1 MRYLILASMGTIL
14 FFAAYW
20 LLMRRET
27 RFAMVRYY
35 LVGTLL
41 LSFLLPLV
49 HLSLNNPLS
58 YYNNIAQQNQFS
70 SPKQDVTMVSQ
81 QTVEVT
87 TTPNHT
93 TGTQKQVQST
103 IQQSSDKAAANSHT
117 AYVYAFWIIYGMGC
131 FVSLLL
137 LVIRLLRLRK
147 YLHGLPFKMEN
158 GCRVSLLEEGTS
170 AFSFGNHI
178 VVGTNGFS
186 DKEVEQ
192 LVGHEQVHVRQHHSL
207 DCLLCE
213 VAKAVLW
220 FNPFIWLY
228 ERELKRVHE
237 YLADNVMLNSEQ
249 GTDYAQL
256 FYHQVSGK
264 VYSQLTNSFDYGIIG
279 KRIGMMAQH
288 RSRHGWLLPLVAL
301 PLIAVILLVGCT
313 PESEL
318 RGHYEVG
325 SIQLK
330 SDNPAEPTLLCSE
343 FLGLENRI
351 FSFIG
356 DGRVVILDQ
365 SVGGENQNCT
375 YFIDDY
381 GLHIN
386 DSNGKPWLNMTMET
400 VCCNKDSIVVRLV
413 DADPIDGLKK
423 MLAGLPSYRYRIDT
437 VEVSLSTTEVDGEI
451 VEVSLGKQTD
461 TVFAKIVVPC
471 EYDNDHNWNRG
482 NRLLGSTTN
491 GSATFAHQ
499 YKTALGK
506 KVEEFGTSWE
516 FEYNKVLAD
525 ARKRYDTTGF
535 FNPKMEGDRFVL
547 EVTLLKTKK

>member
-70 SPKQDVTMVSQ
+70 SPKQDVTMVPQ
-81 QTVEVT
+81 QTVKVT

-93 TGTQKQVQST
+93 TGTQIQVQST
-103 IQQSSDKAAANSHT
+103 IQQSSDKAASNSHT

-158 GCRVSLLEEGTS
+158 GCRVSLLKEGTS

-192 LVGHEQVHVRQHHSL
+192 LVGHERVHVRQHHSL

-237 YLADNVMLNSEQ
+237 YFADKVMLNSEQ

>member
-103 IQQSSDKAAANSHT
+103 IQQRSDKAAANSHT

-192 LVGHEQVHVRQHHSL
+192 LVGHERVHVRQHHSL

-381 GLHIN
+381 GLHIS

-451 VEVSLGKQTD
+451 VEVSSGKQTD
-461 TVFAKIVVPC
+461 TVFATIVVPC
-471 EYDNDHNWNRG
+471 EYGNDHNWNRG

>member
-41 LSFLLPLV
+41 LSFLLPLA

-70 SPKQDVTMVSQ
+70 SPEQDVTMPSQ
-81 QTVEVT
+81 QTVKVT

-93 TGTQKQVQST
+93 TGTQIQVQST

-237 YLADNVMLNSEQ
+237 YFTDNVMLNSEQ

>member
-58 YYNNIAQQNQFS
+58 YYNNITQQNQPS
-70 SPKQDVTMVSQ
+70 TPEQDVTMVSQ

-93 TGTQKQVQST
+93 TGTQIQVQST
-103 IQQSSDKAAANSHT
+103 IQQSSNKAAANSHT
-117 AYVYAFWIIYGMGC
+117 AYVYAFWIIYVMGC

-192 LVGHEQVHVRQHHSL
+192 LVGHERVHVRQHHSL

-237 YLADNVMLNSEQ
+237 YFADNVMLNSEQ

-264 VYSQLTNSFDYGIIG
+264 VYSQLTNSFDYRIIG

-516 FEYNKVLAD
+516 FENNKVLAD

>member
-1 MRYLILASMGTIL
+1 MGTIL

-41 LSFLLPLV
+41 LSFLLPLA

-70 SPKQDVTMVSQ
+70 SPEQDVTMPSQ
-81 QTVEVT
+81 QTVKVT

-93 TGTQKQVQST
+93 TGTQIQVQST

-237 YLADNVMLNSEQ
+237 YFTDNVMLNSEQ

>member
-81 QTVEVT
+81 QTVKVT

-103 IQQSSDKAAANSHT
+103 IQQRSDKAAANSHT

-131 FVSLLL
+131 LVSLLL

-381 GLHIN
+381 GLHIS

-547 EVTLLKTKK
+547 EVTLLKTEK

>member
-1 MRYLILASMGTIL
+1 MGTIL

-70 SPKQDVTMVSQ
+70 SPKQDVTMPSQ

-103 IQQSSDKAAANSHT
+103 IQQRSDKAAANSHT

-192 LVGHEQVHVRQHHSL
+192 LVGHERVHVRQHHSSY
-207 DCLLCE
+207 CILCE

-365 SVGGENQNCT
+365 SVSGENQNCT

-437 VEVSLSTTEVDGEI
+437 VEVSLYTTEVDGEI

>member
-1 MRYLILASMGTIL
+1 MRYLILASMGIIL

-70 SPKQDVTMVSQ
+70 SPEQDVTMPSQ
-81 QTVEVT
+81 QTVKVT

-93 TGTQKQVQST
+93 TGTQIQVQST
-103 IQQSSDKAAANSHT
+103 IQQSSNKAAANSHT

-192 LVGHEQVHVRQHHSL
+192 LVGHERVHVRQHHSL

-237 YLADNVMLNSEQ
+237 YFADNVMLNSEQ
-249 GTDYAQL
+249 GSDYAQL

-288 RSRHGWLLPLVAL
+288 RSRHGWLLPLVVL

-516 FEYNKVLAD
+516 FENNKVLAD

>member
-192 LVGHEQVHVRQHHSL
+192 LVGHERVHVRQHHSL

-381 GLHIN
+381 GLHIS

-491 GSATFAHQ
+491 GIATFVHQ

-506 KVEEFGTSWE
+506 NVEEFGTSWE

-525 ARKRYDTTGF
+525 ARKRYDTTDF

>member
-1 MRYLILASMGTIL
+1 
-14 FFAAYW
+14 
-20 LLMRRET
+20 
-27 RFAMVRYY
+27 
-35 LVGTLL
+35 
-41 LSFLLPLV
+41 
-49 HLSLNNPLS
+49 
-58 YYNNIAQQNQFS
+58 
-70 SPKQDVTMVSQ
+70 
-81 QTVEVT
+81 
-87 TTPNHT
+87 
-93 TGTQKQVQST
+93 
-103 IQQSSDKAAANSHT
+103 
-117 AYVYAFWIIYGMGC
+117 
-131 FVSLLL
+131 
-137 LVIRLLRLRK
+137 
-147 YLHGLPFKMEN
+147 
-158 GCRVSLLEEGTS
+158 
-170 AFSFGNHI
+170 
-178 VVGTNGFS
+178 
-186 DKEVEQ
+186 
-192 LVGHEQVHVRQHHSL
+192 
-207 DCLLCE
+207 

-330 SDNPAEPTLLCSE
+330 SDNPAEPSLLCSE

-381 GLHIN
+381 GLHIS

-461 TVFAKIVVPC
+461 TVFATIVVPC

-491 GSATFAHQ
+491 GRATFAHQ

>member
-1 MRYLILASMGTIL
+1 MGTIL

-58 YYNNIAQQNQFS
+58 YYNNIAQQNQLS
-70 SPKQDVTMVSQ
+70 TPEQDVTMVSQ

-93 TGTQKQVQST
+93 TGTQTQVPST
-103 IQQSSDKAAANSHT
+103 IQQSSNKAAANSHT

-147 YLHGLPFKMEN
+147 YLHGLPFNMEN

-192 LVGHEQVHVRQHHSL
+192 LVGHERVHVRQHHSL

-461 TVFAKIVVPC
+461 TVFATIVVPC

-491 GSATFAHQ
+491 GRATFAHQ

>member
-58 YYNNIAQQNQFS
+58 YYNNIAQQNQPS
-70 SPKQDVTMVSQ
+70 TPEQDVTMVSQ
-81 QTVEVT
+81 QTVEA

-93 TGTQKQVQST
+93 TGTQIQVQST
-103 IQQSSDKAAANSHT
+103 IQQSSNKAAANSHT

-147 YLHGLPFKMEN
+147 YLHGLPFKREN

-170 AFSFGNHI
+170 AFSFVNHI
-178 VVGTNGFS
+178 VVGTIGFS

-192 LVGHEQVHVRQHHSL
+192 LVGHERVHVRQHHSL

-237 YLADNVMLNSEQ
+237 YFADNVMLNSEQ

-400 VCCNKDSIVVRLV
+400 VCCNEDSIVVRLV

-516 FEYNKVLAD
+516 FENNKVLAD

>member
-58 YYNNIAQQNQFS
+58 YYNNIAQQNQLS
-70 SPKQDVTMVSQ
+70 SPEQDATMVSQ

-93 TGTQKQVQST
+93 TGTQTQVQST
-103 IQQSSDKAAANSHT
+103 IQQSSNKAAANSHT

-330 SDNPAEPTLLCSE
+330 SDNPAEPSLLCSE

-381 GLHIN
+381 GLHIS

-491 GSATFAHQ
+491 GIATFVHQ

-506 KVEEFGTSWE
+506 NVEEFGTSWE

-525 ARKRYDTTGF
+525 ARKRYDTTDF

>member
-14 FFAAYW
+14 FFAAYC

-70 SPKQDVTMVSQ
+70 SPKQDVTMPSQ

-93 TGTQKQVQST
+93 TGTQIQVQST

-330 SDNPAEPTLLCSE
+330 SDNPAEPSLLCSE

-381 GLHIN
+381 GLHIS

-491 GSATFAHQ
+491 GIATFVHQ

-506 KVEEFGTSWE
+506 NVEEFGTSWE

-525 ARKRYDTTGF
+525 ARKRYDTTDF

>member
-70 SPKQDVTMVSQ
+70 SPKQDITMVSQ

-103 IQQSSDKAAANSHT
+103 IQQSSDKAASNSHT

>member
-70 SPKQDVTMVSQ
+70 SPKQDATMPSQ
-81 QTVEVT
+81 KTVEVT

-93 TGTQKQVQST
+93 TGTQIQVQST

-381 GLHIN
+381 GLHIS

>member
-1 MRYLILASMGTIL
+1 MGTIL

-70 SPKQDVTMVSQ
+70 SPKQDVTMPSQ

-192 LVGHEQVHVRQHHSL
+192 LVGHERVHVRQHHSS
-207 DCLLCE
+207 DCILCE

>member
-20 LLMRRET
+20 LLMRSET

-70 SPKQDVTMVSQ
+70 TPEQDVTMPSQ
-81 QTVEVT
+81 QTVKVT

-131 FVSLLL
+131 LVSLLL

-192 LVGHEQVHVRQHHSL
+192 LVGHERVHVRQHHSL

-288 RSRHGWLLPLVAL
+288 RSRHGWLLPLMAL

-381 GLHIN
+381 GLHIS

>member
-93 TGTQKQVQST
+93 TGTQTQVPST
-103 IQQSSDKAAANSHT
+103 IQQSSNKAAANSHT

-158 GCRVSLLEEGTS
+158 GCCVSLLEEGTS

-186 DKEVEQ
+186 LKEVEQ

-220 FNPFIWLY
+220 FNPFMWLY

-237 YLADNVMLNSEQ
+237 YLTDNVMLNSEQ

-279 KRIGMMAQH
+279 KRIGMMAQQ

-330 SDNPAEPTLLCSE
+330 SDNPAEPSLLCSE

-381 GLHIN
+381 GLHIS
-386 DSNGKPWLNMTMET
+386 DSNGKSSP
-400 VCCNKDSIVVRLV
+400 RLK
-413 DADPIDGLKK
+413 AC
-423 MLAGLPSYRYRIDT
+423 LPSFIM
-437 VEVSLSTTEVDGEI
+437 LPI
-451 VEVSLGKQTD
+451 
-461 TVFAKIVVPC
+461 
-471 EYDNDHNWNRG
+471 
-482 NRLLGSTTN
+482 
-491 GSATFAHQ
+491 
-499 YKTALGK
+499 
-506 KVEEFGTSWE
+506 
-516 FEYNKVLAD
+516 LAD
-525 ARKRYDTTGF
+525 VSKCMLQGSNDM
-535 FNPKMEGDRFVL
+535 P
-547 EVTLLKTKK
+547 

>member
-103 IQQSSDKAAANSHT
+103 IQQRSDKAAANSHT

-192 LVGHEQVHVRQHHSL
+192 LVGHERVHVRQHHSL

>member
-58 YYNNIAQQNQFS
+58 YYNNIAQQNQPS
-70 SPKQDVTMVSQ
+70 TPEQDVTMVSQ
-81 QTVEVT
+81 QTVEVA

-93 TGTQKQVQST
+93 TGTQIQVQST
-103 IQQSSDKAAANSHT
+103 IQQSSNKAAANSHT

-131 FVSLLL
+131 FVSILL

-186 DKEVEQ
+186 DKEVEE
-192 LVGHEQVHVRQHHSL
+192 LVGHERVHVRQHHSL

-237 YLADNVMLNSEQ
+237 FFADNVMLNSEQ

-264 VYSQLTNSFDYGIIG
+264 VYGQLTNSFDYGIIG

-386 DSNGKPWLNMTMET
+386 DINGKPWLNMTMET
-400 VCCNKDSIVVRLV
+400 VCCNEDSIVVRLV

-516 FEYNKVLAD
+516 FENNKVLAD

>member
-58 YYNNIAQQNQFS
+58 YYNNIAQHNQFS
-70 SPKQDVTMVSQ
+70 SPKQDVTMVPQ
-81 QTVEVT
+81 QTVKVT

-103 IQQSSDKAAANSHT
+103 IQQSSDKAASNSHT

-170 AFSFGNHI
+170 AFSFGNYI

-192 LVGHEQVHVRQHHSL
+192 LVGHERVHVRQHHSL

-237 YLADNVMLNSEQ
+237 YFADNVMLNSEQ

-386 DSNGKPWLNMTMET
+386 DSNGKPWLNMKMET

-413 DADPIDGLKK
+413 DDDPIDGLKK

-506 KVEEFGTSWE
+506 KVEEFGTNWE
-516 FEYNKVLAD
+516 FENNKVLAD

>member
-70 SPKQDVTMVSQ
+70 SPKQDVTMPSQ

-103 IQQSSDKAAANSHT
+103 IQQSSDKAASNSHT

-381 GLHIN
+381 GLHIS

-525 ARKRYDTTGF
+525 ARKRYDTTDF

>member
-58 YYNNIAQQNQFS
+58 YYNNIAQQNQLS
-70 SPKQDVTMVSQ
+70 SPEQDATMVSQ

-93 TGTQKQVQST
+93 TGSQTQDQST
-103 IQQSSDKAAANSHT
+103 IQQSSNKAAANSHT

-158 GCRVSLLEEGTS
+158 GCHVSLLEEGTS

-237 YLADNVMLNSEQ
+237 YLADNVMLNSEH

-330 SDNPAEPTLLCSE
+330 SDNPAEPSLLCSE

-381 GLHIN
+381 GLHIS

-491 GSATFAHQ
+491 GIATFVHQ

-525 ARKRYDTTGF
+525 ARKRYDTTDF

>member
-192 LVGHEQVHVRQHHSL
+192 LVGHERVHVRQHHSL

>member
-58 YYNNIAQQNQFS
+58 YYDNIAQQNQFS
-70 SPKQDVTMVSQ
+70 SPKQDVTMVPQ
-81 QTVEVT
+81 QTVKVT

-103 IQQSSDKAAANSHT
+103 IQQSSDKAASNSHT

-137 LVIRLLRLRK
+137 LLIRLLRLRK

-192 LVGHEQVHVRQHHSL
+192 LVGHERVHVRQHHSL

-381 GLHIN
+381 GLHIS

>member
-103 IQQSSDKAAANSHT
+103 IQQSSDKAATNSHT

-220 FNPFIWLY
+220 FNPLIWLY

-381 GLHIN
+381 GLHIS

>member
-70 SPKQDVTMVSQ
+70 SPEQDATMVSQ

-93 TGTQKQVQST
+93 TGSQTQDQST
-103 IQQSSDKAAANSHT
+103 IQQSSNKAAANSHT

-192 LVGHEQVHVRQHHSL
+192 LVGHERVHVRQHHSL

>member
-93 TGTQKQVQST
+93 TGTQTQVPST
-103 IQQSSDKAAANSHT
+103 IQQSSNKAAANSHT

-178 VVGTNGFS
+178 VVGTNDFS

-330 SDNPAEPTLLCSE
+330 SDNPAEPSLLCSE

-381 GLHIN
+381 GLHIS

-525 ARKRYDTTGF
+525 ARKRYDTTDF

>member
-103 IQQSSDKAAANSHT
+103 IQQRSDKAAANSHT

-499 YKTALGK
+499 YKTSLGK

>member
-70 SPKQDVTMVSQ
+70 SPKQDVTMPSQ

-103 IQQSSDKAAANSHT
+103 IQQSSDKAASNSHT

-192 LVGHEQVHVRQHHSL
+192 LVGHERVHVRQHHSL

-381 GLHIN
+381 GLHIS

-451 VEVSLGKQTD
+451 VEVSSGKQTD
-461 TVFAKIVVPC
+461 TVFATIVVPC

-491 GSATFAHQ
+491 GRATFAHQ

-516 FEYNKVLAD
+516 FEYNKVLSD

>member
-70 SPKQDVTMVSQ
+70 SPEQDVTMPSQ
-81 QTVEVT
+81 QTVKVT

-93 TGTQKQVQST
+93 TGTQIQVQST
-103 IQQSSDKAAANSHT
+103 IQQSSDKAASNSHT

-147 YLHGLPFKMEN
+147 YLHGLLFKMEN

-186 DKEVEQ
+186 NKEVEQ
-192 LVGHEQVHVRQHHSL
+192 LVGHERVHVRQHHSL

-237 YLADNVMLNSEQ
+237 YFADNVMLNSEQ

-516 FEYNKVLAD
+516 FENNKVLAD

>member
-103 IQQSSDKAAANSHT
+103 IQQSSDKAASNSHT

-192 LVGHEQVHVRQHHSL
+192 LVGHERVHVRQHHSL

-213 VAKAVLW
+213 VAKAELW

-249 GTDYAQL
+249 GNDYAQL

-423 MLAGLPSYRYRIDT
+423 MLAGLPSFRYRIDT

-461 TVFAKIVVPC
+461 TVFATIVVPC

>member
-70 SPKQDVTMVSQ
+70 SPKQDVTMPSQ

-93 TGTQKQVQST
+93 TETQTQVQST
-103 IQQSSDKAAANSHT
+103 IQQSSDKAASNSHT

-170 AFSFGNHI
+170 AFSFDNHI

-192 LVGHEQVHVRQHHSL
+192 LVGHERVHVRQHHSL

-381 GLHIN
+381 GLHIS

>member
-58 YYNNIAQQNQFS
+58 YYNNIAQQNQLS
-70 SPKQDVTMVSQ
+70 SPEQDATMVSQ

-93 TGTQKQVQST
+93 TGSQTQDQST
-103 IQQSSDKAAANSHT
+103 IQQSSNKAAANSHT

-178 VVGTNGFS
+178 VVGTNDFS

-330 SDNPAEPTLLCSE
+330 SDNPAEPSLLCSE

-381 GLHIN
+381 GLHIS

-491 GSATFAHQ
+491 GIATFVHQ

-506 KVEEFGTSWE
+506 NVEEFGTSWE

-525 ARKRYDTTGF
+525 ARKRYDTTDF